1 MPVTQLEPRLLQVI
15 ERWVVDFRLTEE
27 QELLKSSVAD
37 FVDQE
42 VIPAAAGIDEEGRFP
57 LALFK
62 KVAQLGYLGIRYP
75 EEYGGT
81 GGGNVM
87 FTILCEEL
95 ARGSMCLAASVAM
108 QCLMGTSFIHR
119 FGSEEQK
126 QRLLVPAIQGTKLGV
141 IAMTESDAGSDLGA
155 ISTTARGDGDGFVL
169 NGCKMWVTNA
179 SLADFFTV
187 AAKTDP
193 KAGFKGID
201 MFLVERERPGVSIGK
216 DIAKMGVRGLGTGEL
231 ILEDCRVPK
240 ENIFGDDGTGFRNLQ
255 GILEEIRIMMG
266 SLSLGLGRAALDAA
280 VKYAQERVQF
290 DRPIAKFQAISHRL
304 ADMATQ
310 LEAARLLVYSA
321 AWLLDQGERDM
332 RLASMAKL
340 FASEVANE
348 VADGA
353 SRILASYGFATEYDV
368 QRYFRDARFLLLG
381 GGTSE
386 ILRGIIAHQ
395 MGL

>member
-1 MPVTQLEPRLLQVI
+1 MLVTQLEPRILQVI

-95 ARGSMCLAASVAM
+95 ATGSMCLAATVAM

-126 QRLLVPAIQGTKLGV
+126 QRFLVPAIQGTKLGV

-155 ISTTARGDGDGFVL
+155 ISTTARGDDDGFVL

-187 AAKTDP
+187 AAKTDS

-240 ENIFGDDGTGFRNLQ
+240 ENLFGEEGTGFRNLQ

-280 VKYAQERVQF
+280 LKYAQERVQF

-310 LEAARLLVYSA
+310 LEAARPLVYSA

-348 VADGA
+348 LADGA